1 MKRAILFILTA
12 LLSPLMVTE
21 ILCQTNGAPT
31 APKVQPAMQFPA
43 PPGFADLKQALGL
56 TDAQLMQLQN
66 LQRSRQAASQAVYQQ
81 VAAKQKQIND
91 MLNSPAPDAA
101 TLGQLEIDMAN
112 LRKQAGAMPPI
123 HDQALAILD
132 DAQRAKLTDLQNAL
146 KLQRAAGEAVG
157 LGLLEP
163 PAPAVGRMGALQQ

>member
-1 MKRAILFILTA
+1 MKRAALFILTA
-12 LLSPLMVTE
+12 LLSPLTVTE
-21 ILCQTNGAPT
+21 ILCQTNAAP
-31 APKVQPAMQFPA
+31 AQKAQQAIPFPLPA

-56 TDAQLMQLQN
+56 TDAQLVQLQT

-101 TLGQLEIDMAN
+101 ALGQLEIDMAN

-132 DAQRAKLTDLQNAL
+132 DAQRAKLTDLQNAF

-157 LGLLEP
+157 LGLIDP
-163 PAPAVGRMGALQQ
+163 PAPPAVGRVTAQ